1 MYILATILFVIALAP
16 LFLAGKMKTA
26 KGKKRAVIANIASVC
41 FVVALMFSIAIL
53 TVSAE
58 SEAEVFSGEVIS
70 SGGLTTGSGL
80 GFIAAA
86 LAVGLSGLGAG
97 IAVASSASAAI
108 GAISENPSVF
118 VQALIFVALAEG
130 VALYGLLI
138 AFQILSKL

>member
-1 MYILATILFVIALAP
+1 MYYILTTILFLLALVP
-16 LFLAGKMKTA
+16 LFLAAKMKTA
-26 KGKKRAVIANIASVC
+26 SGKKRAVIANIAAVC
-41 FVVALMFSIAIL
+41 FVVVLMFSIAIS
-53 TVSAE
+53 TVAAE
-58 SEAEVFSGEVIS
+58 PEAEPAVETASA
-70 SGGLTTGSGL
+70 GLTTGSGL